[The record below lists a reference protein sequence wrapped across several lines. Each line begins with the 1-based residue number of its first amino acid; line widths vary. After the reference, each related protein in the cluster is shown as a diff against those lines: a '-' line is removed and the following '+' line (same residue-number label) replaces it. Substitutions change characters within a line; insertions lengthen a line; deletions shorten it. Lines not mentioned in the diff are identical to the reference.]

1 MQHPEE
7 GKMKFLGVLLF
18 FLSILLLYMG
28 VTLSGWGILN
38 RAGFFS
44 MPHRLVNA
52 WVVALFSLAV
62 GVQAYHSM
70 EDMRGSKVVEDQLVF
85 RKQVGVLLT
94 YRLSSQ
100 HGIHGYPAFSNQG

>member
-18 FLSILLLYMG
+18 FLSILLLYV
-28 VTLSGWGILN
+28 VTLSEWGILN

-44 MPHRLVNA
+44 MPHRLVYA
-52 WVVALFSLAV
+52 WVLALFSLAA
-62 GVQAYHSM
+62 GVQAYHSA
-70 EDMRGSKVVEDQLVF
+70 EGMRGSKVVEDQLVF
-85 RKQVGVLLT
+85 RKQVGILLT

>member
-18 FLSILLLYMG
+18 FLSILLLYV
-28 VTLSGWGILN
+28 VTLSEWGILN

-44 MPHRLVNA
+44 MPHRLVDA
-52 WVVALFSLAV
+52 WVLALFSLAA
-62 GVQAYHSM
+62 GVQAYHST
-70 EDMRGSKVVEDQLVF
+70 EGLRGSKGAEDQLVL
-85 RKQVGVLLT
+85 RMQIGGLLT
-94 YRLSSQ
+94 DRSGSR